1 MSLGKEPS
9 HEPMVGESVM
19 LLVHTEDRPQWATA
33 RISLRKPLTVEFD
46 AAYTDLFSG
55 LSNLMII
62 HDSGRK
68 YTKGEGK
75 ISSVQGKGETAS
87 LSFSDFRWEAVDNR
101 DNPRFET
108 EVQVVIRTIQ
118 DVENGIQ
125 VDDQVGMSKNLSLG
139 GALIQLRKPVQKGQ
153 LVELRATLDSVQTIR
168 AMGVVA
174 HTDESATLIG
184 ISFIDYIGSA
194 RYSLHQYLS
203 RLAA

>member
-1 MSLGKEPS
+1 
-9 HEPMVGESVM
+9 MVGESVM
-19 LLVHTEDRPQWATA
+19 LLVHTDDRPQWATA
-33 RISLRKPLTVEFD
+33 RIALRKPLTVEFD
-46 AAYTDLFSG
+46 VAYADVFSG
-55 LSNLMII
+55 ISNLTII

-75 ISSVQGKGETAS
+75 VGPVQVRGNSAVLAFE
-87 LSFSDFRWEAVDNR
+87 DFRWEAVDNR

-108 EVQVVIRTIQ
+108 KVQVVIRAIQ
-118 DVENGIQ
+118 DIEDRIE
-125 VDDQVGMSKNLSLG
+125 VDDQVGMSMDFSLG
-139 GALIQLRKPVQKGQ
+139 GALIKLRNPIHKGQ

-174 HTDESATLIG
+174 HTDEPGTLVG